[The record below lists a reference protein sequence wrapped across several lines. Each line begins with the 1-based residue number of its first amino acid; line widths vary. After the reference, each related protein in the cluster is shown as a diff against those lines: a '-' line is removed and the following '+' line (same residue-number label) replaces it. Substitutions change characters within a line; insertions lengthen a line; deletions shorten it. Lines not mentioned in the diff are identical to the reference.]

1 MIISAGLHVRKRHT
15 KFVSQPADYDDAIRT
30 PICQRKKQNRQ
41 KIFANGKRRKSVP
54 CKKKGAM
61 LSCKQSFTFLE
72 MRRKECQAVYD
83 QRKNSGGN
91 LGL

>member
-41 KIFANGKRRKSVP
+41 KYLQMARLPRTP
-54 CKKKGAM
+54 
-61 LSCKQSFTFLE
+61 TLE
-72 MRRKECQAVYD
+72 YMRF
-83 QRKNSGGN
+83 
-91 LGL
+91 